1 MHVETLRRT
10 CYRAVAQRP
19 LPSLL
24 AMREELEGVSSL
36 LGAQEGGG
44 EVLGPGSIVTTY
56 SLVSASLHHLE

>member
-1 MHVETLRRT
+1 MTIGRT

-24 AMREELEGVSSL
+24 ARREELEGVTSL

-44 EVLGPGSIVTTY
+44 EVLGPGSLVTTY